1 MKKFLCLKTRL
12 LFFRDKKRCTIR
24 KYFLNDSHKKW
35 SILNIAMMIQ
45 ISENINLEPTSEKHA
60 ESMFQA
66 INTNRVHLSR
76 FLPWVENMKSITDVK
91 EYIKNSV
98 VQTEEKKE
106 VSFLIVS
113 EKSVIGRIGI
123 HNINSQN
130 KNASIGYWLIKE
142 AQGKGIISKATRSLI
157 TYAFQTLGL
166 NRIEIRAA
174 TDNQRSRSV
183 PERLGMLKE
192 GTLRE
197 AELVNG
203 KFLDLEVY
211 SVLSSEWVSGNK

>member
-1 MKKFLCLKTRL
+1 M
-12 LFFRDKKRCTIR
+12 I
-24 KYFLNDSHKKW
+24 
-35 SILNIAMMIQ
+35 IQ
-45 ISENINLEPTSEKHA
+45 ITENISLELTSENLA

-66 INTNRVHLSR
+66 INTNREHLSR

-91 EYIKNSV
+91 EYIKNSMA
-98 VQTEEKKE
+98 QTEEKKE

-123 HNINSQN
+123 HNINFQN

-142 AQGKGIISKATRSLI
+142 AEGKGIISKATRSLI
-157 TYAFQTLGL
+157 TYAFQTWGL

-197 AELVNG
+197 VELVNG

-211 SVLSSEWVSGNK
+211 SVLSSEWVSG

>member
-1 MKKFLCLKTRL
+1 M
-12 LFFRDKKRCTIR
+12 I
-24 KYFLNDSHKKW
+24 
-35 SILNIAMMIQ
+35 IQ

-98 VQTEEKKE
+98 AQNEEKKE

-123 HNINSQN
+123 HNINWQN
-130 KNASIGYWLIKE
+130 KNASIGYWLIKD
-142 AQGKGIISKATRSLI
+142 AQGKGIISKATHSLI

-174 TDNQRSRSV
+174 TDNQRSRSI

-211 SVLSSEWVSGNK
+211 SVLSREWVSGNK

>member
-1 MKKFLCLKTRL
+1 M
-12 LFFRDKKRCTIR
+12 I
-24 KYFLNDSHKKW
+24 
-35 SILNIAMMIQ
+35 IQ

-66 INTNRVHLSR
+66 INTNRDHLSR
-76 FLPWVENMKSITDVK
+76 FLPWVENMKTITDVK

-98 VQTEEKKE
+98 AQTEEKKE

-113 EKSVIGRIGI
+113 EISVIGRIGI

-166 NRIEIRAA
+166 NRMEIRAA

-183 PERLGMLKE
+183 PEMLGMLKE

-211 SVLSSEWVSGNK
+211 SVLSSEWVSGNKY

>member
-1 MKKFLCLKTRL
+1 
-12 LFFRDKKRCTIR
+12 
-24 KYFLNDSHKKW
+24 
-35 SILNIAMMIQ
+35 
-45 ISENINLEPTSEKHA
+45 
-60 ESMFQA
+60 
-66 INTNRVHLSR
+66 
-76 FLPWVENMKSITDVK
+76 VK
-91 EYIKNSV
+91 EYIKNSIA
-98 VQTEEKKE
+98 QTGEKKE

-123 HNINSQN
+123 HNINFQN
-130 KNASIGYWLIKE
+130 KNASIGYWLIKN

-157 TYAFQTLGL
+157 TYSFQTLGL

-174 TDNQRSRSV
+174 TDNKRSQSI

-211 SVLSSEWVSGNK
+211 SVLSKEWLPANK

>member
-1 MKKFLCLKTRL
+1 M
-12 LFFRDKKRCTIR
+12 I
-24 KYFLNDSHKKW
+24 
-35 SILNIAMMIQ
+35 IQ
-45 ISENINLEPTSEKHA
+45 ITENINLELTSENRA

-66 INTNRVHLSR
+66 INTNREHLSR
-76 FLPWVENMKSITDVK
+76 FLPWVENMKSITNVK
-91 EYIKNSV
+91 EYIKNSIA
-98 VQTEEKKE
+98 QTEEKKE

-113 EKSVIGRIGI
+113 EKPVIGRIGI
-123 HNINSQN
+123 HNINFQN

-142 AQGKGIISKATRSLI
+142 AEGKGIISKATRSLI
-157 TYAFQTLGL
+157 TYAFQTLEL

-211 SVLSSEWVSGNK
+211 SVLSKEWLPGNK

>member
-1 MKKFLCLKTRL
+1 M
-12 LFFRDKKRCTIR
+12 I
-24 KYFLNDSHKKW
+24 
-35 SILNIAMMIQ
+35 IQ
-45 ISENINLEPTSEKHA
+45 ITENINLELTSEKHA

-66 INTNRVHLSR
+66 INTNREHLSR
-76 FLPWVENMKSITDVK
+76 FLPWVENMKSIINVK
-91 EYIKNSV
+91 EYIKNSIA
-98 VQTEEKKE
+98 QTEEKKE
-106 VSFLIVS
+106 VSFLIAS

-123 HNINSQN
+123 HNINFQN

-142 AQGKGIISKATRSLI
+142 AEGKGIISKATRSLI

>member
-1 MKKFLCLKTRL
+1 M
-12 LFFRDKKRCTIR
+12 I
-24 KYFLNDSHKKW
+24 
-35 SILNIAMMIQ
+35 IQ
-45 ISENINLEPTSEKHA
+45 ISENINLEPTSERYA

-66 INTNRVHLSR
+66 INTNRGHLSR

-91 EYIKNSV
+91 EYIKNSAA
-98 VQTEEKKE
+98 QTDEKKE

-123 HNINSQN
+123 HNINFQN
-130 KNASIGYWLIKE
+130 KNASIGYWLIE
-142 AQGKGIISKATRSLI
+142 NAQGKGIISKATCSLI

-166 NRIEIRAA
+166 NRIEIKAA
-174 TDNQRSRSV
+174 TDNLRSRSV
-183 PERLGMLKE
+183 PERLGMPKE

-211 SVLSSEWVSGNK
+211 SVLSSEWLSGNK

>member
-1 MKKFLCLKTRL
+1 
-12 LFFRDKKRCTIR
+12 
-24 KYFLNDSHKKW
+24 
-35 SILNIAMMIQ
+35 
-45 ISENINLEPTSEKHA
+45 
-60 ESMFQA
+60 
-66 INTNRVHLSR
+66 
-76 FLPWVENMKSITDVK
+76 MKSITNVK
-91 EYIKNSV
+91 EYIKNSIA
-98 VQTEEKKE
+98 QTDEKKE

-123 HNINSQN
+123 HNINFQN
-130 KNASIGYWLIKE
+130 KNASIGYWLIKN

-157 TYAFQTLGL
+157 TYSFQTLGL

-174 TDNQRSRSV
+174 TDNKRSQSI
-183 PERLGMLKE
+183 PERLGMIKE

-211 SVLSSEWVSGNK
+211 SVLSREWLPGNK